1 MDLKLPSSIDS
12 IFVDGRE
19 FLIKRDDLVDPLLSG
34 NKFRKLYALIK
45 TPPQTYNHIISYG
58 GTQSNAML
66 SLAALCN
73 YKGWRFTYYTKPLS
87 STQKSL
93 TYGNFYEAKKLGMNH
108 IEIPLE
114 YYKDFIAS
122 IRLNLDIKSFIVDQG
137 GAIQEANIG
146 LEALAQEIREANLDV
161 KSLATPSGTGTTAL
175 FLALNLPEYKVYT
188 TPCVG
193 SATYLREQLSA
204 LSHIPPNLIILES
217 KRSYHFAKVYREFYE
232 MYQKLLL
239 SKIEFDL
246 VYAPALWINLLEQTD
261 EKILYIHS
269 GGVGGNITLLQRYK
283 QKNII

>member
-45 TPPQTYNHIISYG
+45 TPPQTFEHIISYG

-66 SLAALCN
+66 SIAALCAK
-73 YKGWRFTYYTKPLS
+73 KGWKYTYYTKPLS
-87 STQKSL
+87 KTQKSL
-93 TYGNFYEAKKLGMNH
+93 DYGNFYEAKKLGMNH

-122 IRLNLDIKSFIVDQG
+122 MRLNLDAKSFIVDQG
-137 GAIQEANIG
+137 GAIAEANIG
-146 LEALAQEIREANLDV
+146 LDVLAKEIREAALDV
-161 KSLATPSGTGTTAL
+161 RSLATPAGTGTTAL
-175 FLALNLPEYKVYT
+175 FLAQNLPEYKIYT

-193 SATYLREQLSA
+193 SASYLREQLNA
-204 LSHIPPNLIILES
+204 LSYIPQNLIILES
-217 KRSYHFAKVYREFYE
+217 RRSYHFAKVYREFYE
-232 MYQKLLL
+232 IYKKLLET
-239 SKIEFDL
+239 KIEFDL